1 VHIDCDIRNQ
11 KSKEKREEVIS
22 IGQKIDVTYRD
33 SLNRHHFSKC
43 GRFEWQERQEIFALI
58 QKQKID
64 N

>member
-11 KSKEKREEVIS
+11 KSKEKREEVIR
-22 IGQKIDVTYRD
+22 KIDVTYRD

-43 GRFEWQERQEIFALI
+43 RRFEWQGRQEILALI

>member
-1 VHIDCDIRNQ
+1 MHIDCDIRNQ
-11 KSKEKREEVIS
+11 KSKEKREEVIR
-22 IGQKIDVTYRD
+22 KIDVTYRD

>member
-11 KSKEKREEVIS
+11 KSKEKREEVIR
-22 IGQKIDVTYRD
+22 KIDVTYRD